1 MRCLRRQ
8 LPDRSHLALISD
20 VMELKKPIGIF
31 SGRLFCIL
39 ILLIAALFAPFYFS
53 RELWFDEVLT
63 LQFAALP
70 SAAEIYQT
78 YTIPNNQII
87 HTILLH
93 TLLNPGFTPET
104 ARIFP
109 LLCAALMIYLLWK
122 NFHRETGKM
131 QLGIAL
137 GALIL
142 SPPFWLYASSL
153 RGYMLAAMFTAA
165 ALCAGKKYALSGKM
179 RFLAAWFISSILCV
193 GVMPSAL
200 AGIAGAGLY
209 IVPYCGKK
217 FWKNRKIYLL
227 AVTALAGFLLFYL
240 PIREKLLK
248 AFELKEGWHHAGY
261 ALIATA
267 VGISVTFFI
276 PLIAGIFFHKPHLRN
291 WPRTLIWI
299 IPLGGALLPVSPF
312 PRVWFVLFP
321 VFALLCGGFLRKADG
336 RSLKISAAAVLIWG
350 AISLP
355 EFSRTLLSP
364 AVTLAGQD
372 DFFAPRFARKLFTP
386 RAIADLTA
394 YTLEYTGVVPVFVSF
409 DADPFALMYAAN
421 DRFDIVPDVPPGKL
435 TFLPDN
441 ALMILATEEDPE
453 KFEARFNGKLKMIH
467 QNMLHRLYRFRRN
480 I

>member
-1 MRCLRRQ
+1 
-8 LPDRSHLALISD
+8 
-20 VMELKKPIGIF
+20 MELKKPIGVF

-39 ILLIAALFAPFYFS
+39 ILLIAAVFAPFYFS

-70 SAAEIYQT
+70 SAAEIYRT

-93 TLLNPGFTPET
+93 TLLKLGFSPET

-122 NFHRETGKM
+122 NFHRETGKL
-131 QLGIAL
+131 QLGTAL

-165 ALCAGKKYALSGKM
+165 ALCAGKRYALSGKLK
-179 RFLAAWFISSILCV
+179 FLAAWFISSILCV

-209 IVPYCGKK
+209 IAPYCGKK

-227 AVTALAGFLLFYL
+227 AVTALAGFILFYF
-240 PIREKLLK
+240 PIGEKLFK
-248 AFELKEGWHHAGY
+248 AFELKEGWHHAGH

-267 VGISVTFFI
+267 VGIIATFFV

-291 WPRTLIWI
+291 WPRTFIWF
-299 IPLGGALLPVSPF
+299 IPLTGALLPVSPF

-321 VFALLCGGFLRKADG
+321 VFALLCGSYLRKADG
-336 RSLKISAAAVLIWG
+336 KILKISAAAVLIWG
-350 AISLP
+350 AVTMP
-355 EFSRTLLSP
+355 EYSRRILSP

-386 RAIADLTA
+386 HAIADLTA
-394 YTLEYTGVVPVFVSF
+394 YTLKNRGIVPVFVSF

-421 DRFDIVPDVPPGKL
+421 GRFDIVPDVPPGIL
-435 TFLPDN
+435 TFLPDDS
-441 ALMILATEEDPE
+441 LVILATEEDPA
-453 KFEARFNGKLKMIH
+453 KFEARFNGKLKMFH